1 MIGGMGMIGSTEYN
15 KRERMKYVAVAKRY
29 VGNLELFLSR
39 VKRFIN
45 EYDESD
51 DGWVA
56 DCDGITPWLDFERLI
71 SDAIYLRQETWNHFE
86 RDNVEF

>member
-1 MIGGMGMIGSTEYN
+1 MNYIEQE
-15 KRERMKYVAVAKRY
+15 KQEREKYVATARRY
-29 VGNLELFLSR
+29 VENLEMFLSR
-39 VKRFIN
+39 VKRYIDD
-45 EYDESD
+45 YAESE

-56 DCDGITPWLDFERLI
+56 DCDGITPWIEFERLI